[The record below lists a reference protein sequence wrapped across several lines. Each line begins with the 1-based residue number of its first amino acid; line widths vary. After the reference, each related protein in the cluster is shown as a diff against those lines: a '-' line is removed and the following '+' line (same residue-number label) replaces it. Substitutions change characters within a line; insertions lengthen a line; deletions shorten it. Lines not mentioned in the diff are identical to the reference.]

1 MGFFD
6 RIWSSETAVAV
17 AASEPAPQVV
27 EAPAPQ
33 VVERA
38 APQPGGVGKTFA
50 SLSSAD
56 LLDFMRSGETASG
69 ETVTASKSLEN
80 MGLLRCVSLISES
93 IGMLPLNLMER
104 GDEKS
109 YAAKHP
115 LHVVLKQ
122 KPNEFQ
128 GPFKFKSTMQLRLLL
143 HGNAYARVIW
153 RGNTVVRMI
162 PLDSRKVTPK
172 MNDDFTVRYEYRRP
186 DGVMITLAAREV
198 LHLADLADDEH
209 GLVGFSRV
217 QKARE
222 AIGLSQAAQKAAARI
237 FKNGV
242 MAGGALSYPKKLDDT
257 QIENIKES
265 LENRYAGADQAHK
278 WMVLEDG
285 IKAEKWANSAR
296 DSQLDESRN
305 HQLEEIARAF
315 GVPRPLL
322 MMDDTS
328 WGSGIEQLGIFFV
341 QYGLQH
347 FFNIWEE
354 EIALKLLS
362 NSEREAYYPKFNE
375 RALLRGTLKDQAD
388 FFAKALGSGGSAPWM
403 TPNEVRDLQDLS
415 KSDDPAA
422 ESLESTLTRKTNVP
436 AETT

>member
-1 MGFFD
+1 MRLFD
-6 RIWSSETAVAV
+6 RFRAKKSAPEPRSRTSSGHV
-17 AASEPAPQVV
+17 
-27 EAPAPQ
+27 
-33 VVERA
+33 
-38 APQPGGVGKTFA
+38 FA
-50 SLSSAD
+50 SLTGAD
-56 LLDFMRSGETASG
+56 LMDFMRGSETSSGEY
-69 ETVTASKSLEN
+69 VTTSKALEN
-80 MGLLRCVSLISES
+80 MGLLRCVSLICES

-104 GDEKS
+104 GDEKA
-109 YAAKHP
+109 YATSHP
-115 LHVVLKQ
+115 VHNVLKN

-143 HGNAYARVIW
+143 NGNAYARIIW

-172 MNDDFTVRYEYRRP
+172 LNDDFTVYYEYQRP
-186 DGVMITLAAREV
+186 DGGTLTLAARDV
-198 LHLADLADDEH
+198 FHLADLADDEH
-209 GLVGFSRV
+209 GLVGMSRV

-222 AIGLSQAAQKAAARI
+222 AIALALQAQKAAGRI

-242 MAGGALSYPKKLDDT
+242 MVGGALYHPSKLDD
-257 QIENIKES
+257 QQFKNIKDS
-265 LENRYAGADQAHK
+265 LEDSYAGAENAHK

-285 IKAEKWANSAR
+285 VKAEKWADTAA
-296 DSQLDESRN
+296 DSQHIENRN
-305 HQLEEIARAF
+305 HQIEEIARAF

-347 FFNIWEE
+347 FFNIWEDE
-354 EIALKLLS
+354 VALKLLS
-362 NSEREAYYPKFNE
+362 DQERLLYQAKFNE

-388 FFAKALGSGGSAPWM
+388 FFAKALGSGGSQPWM
-403 TPNEVRDLQDLS
+403 KANEVREVLDLS

-422 ESLESTLTRKTNVP
+422 ESLQSTITRNANVP
-436 AETT
+436 APTT